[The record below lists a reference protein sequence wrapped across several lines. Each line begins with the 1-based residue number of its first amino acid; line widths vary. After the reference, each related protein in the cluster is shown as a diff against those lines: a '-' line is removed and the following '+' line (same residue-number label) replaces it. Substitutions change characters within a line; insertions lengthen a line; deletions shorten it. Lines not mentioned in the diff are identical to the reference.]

1 MMRRTIIALVPL
13 TATTLEPTTR
23 RRAAQRLA
31 AAAVTL
37 APLES
42 NAIPPIPLPEGRP
55 PPEVTAPSSKRQLRV
70 VEALNAK
77 GFEFYGAYW
86 CRYCDEQRRV
96 LGKQASAA
104 VAYVECDPGGLG
116 AAPGLCKAAK
126 IGAYPTWAAPDGR
139 LFSGVRSLDD
149 LEVLAG
155 LRKAAPA
162 AKKPTTNKPPP
173 VLQPSSPDALRVAT
187 ALAKSGAVF
196 YGTYW
201 CRFCDQQ
208 RQLFGKTAWPRVP
221 AYECDPRG
229 TKAQPA
235 KCAAAAVEAYPT
247 WVVNG
252 KTLTGVQ
259 TLAALEAAL
268 GTSSSTAATRA
279 ADSILISPENVKR
292 RRTAPAEEPCDD
304 CAVDAKPSVT

>member
-1 MMRRTIIALVPL
+1 MPRSIAS
-13 TATTLEPTTR
+13 R
-23 RRAAQRLA
+23 
-31 AAAVTL
+31 
-37 APLES
+37 
-42 NAIPPIPLPEGRP
+42 
-55 PPEVTAPSSKRQLRV
+55 
-70 VEALNAK
+70 EAK
-77 GFEFYGAYW
+77 
-86 CRYCDEQRRV
+86 
-96 LGKQASAA
+96 
-104 VAYVECDPGGLG
+104 
-116 AAPGLCKAAK
+116 
-126 IGAYPTWAAPDGR
+126 
-139 LFSGVRSLDD
+139 
-149 LEVLAG
+149 
-155 LRKAAPA
+155 KAAP

-268 GTSSSTAATRA
+268 GETTAARA

>member
-1 MMRRTIIALVPL
+1 MMRRIIVALVPL

-23 RRAAQRLA
+23 RRAAQQLA

-155 LRKAAPA
+155 LRKAAPT
-162 AKKPTTNKPPP
+162 KKPTTNKPPP

-268 GTSSSTAATRA
+268 GTSPSAATRA

-292 RRTAPAEEPCDD
+292 RRTAPAEEPCDH